1 MTLLAGRS
9 FVFSIDLAVT
19 EMYAIGLGEACET
32 DLYKALIGAR
42 TQAVGAEMRMWT
54 VWCVSMYFFGAR
66 ARITQT
72 SSLVLKEDDKAT
84 LTCSQNDNH
93 NSMYWYLQQ
102 PGKGLQLIYY
112 SIGVNQQFEGD
123 FHIGYK
129 AQRPNRSDFSLD
141 ILSVKMNYSA
151 VYFCASSLNTA
162 LQSHFLSL
170 HKLLSFSVLSLR
182 REPLSAQEEGM

>member
-1 MTLLAGRS
+1 MSDAGKWRGCCWS
-9 FVFSIDLAVT
+9 P
-19 EMYAIGLGEACET
+19 
-32 DLYKALIGAR
+32 
-42 TQAVGAEMRMWT
+42 AE
-54 VWCVSMYFFGAR
+54 G

-93 NSMYWYLQQ
+93 PSMYWYLQQ

-129 AQRPNRSDFSLD
+129 AQRPNLSDFSLD
-141 ILSVKMNYSA
+141 IFSVKMNYSA

>member
-1 MTLLAGRS
+1 TVLDTSCRKELCFQHR
-9 FVFSIDLAVT
+9 FSCYRD
-19 EMYAIGLGEACET
+19 
-32 DLYKALIGAR
+32 
-42 TQAVGAEMRMWT
+42 
-54 VWCVSMYFFGAR
+54 VS
-66 ARITQT
+66 RITQT

-84 LTCSQNDNH
+84 LTCSQNYDDTF
-93 NSMYWYLQQ
+93 MYWYLQQ
-102 PGKGLQLIYY
+102 PGKGLQLICY
-112 SIGVNQQFEGD
+112 SPGPNQEFKGD
-123 FHIGYK
+123 IHIEYK

-141 ILSVKMNYSA
+141 IFSVKMNYSA